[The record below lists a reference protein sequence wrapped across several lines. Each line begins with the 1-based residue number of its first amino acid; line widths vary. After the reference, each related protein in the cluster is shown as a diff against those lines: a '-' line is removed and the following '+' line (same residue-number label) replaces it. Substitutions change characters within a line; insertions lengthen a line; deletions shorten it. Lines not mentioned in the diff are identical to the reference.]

1 MQQIQ
6 QIKLLP
12 GARGG
17 SDLREQY
24 KEPLQVL
31 MGVVVLVLLIA
42 CANLANFLLAKTISR
57 EREIS
62 TRLALGSTRA
72 RIVGQ
77 MLIETLFLSF
87 SGGVLGLLL
96 AFWGTRA
103 LIRFRRG
110 RGQLYRL
117 RSQAGHACIG
127 LHLRYLSADRLLF
140 GIAPAVRVSRT
151 GR

>member
-1 MQQIQ
+1 
-6 QIKLLP
+6 
-12 GARGG
+12 
-17 SDLREQY
+17 
-24 KEPLQVL
+24 

-77 MLIETLFLSF
+77 ILIETLFLSF
-87 SGGVLGLLL
+87 CGGVLGLLL

-103 LIRFRRG
+103 LISFVVGGASYTVFDPRPDAHVLAFTFG
-110 RGQLYRL
+110 ICLLTG
-117 RSQAGHACIG
+117 
-127 LHLRYLSADRLLF
+127 LLF

-151 GR
+151 QPRA